1 MKKSIT
7 LLSILLLSLG
17 IAFGQNYNWAHG
29 YSGNFNISVNRVLST
44 PDNNG
49 GVYTAVNVS
58 DSINLDPQMPTNY
71 TVPSIGAG
79 VAVSRIDANGNLS
92 FSFIVEAA
100 YFEYYN
106 LHDIQAL
113 SDGSFYLIAS
123 IRNAPF
129 PFDIDP
135 SITSTFNVENNC
147 MAISHF
153 DASGNFLD
161 ARIFNIETFNFEFFQ
176 STVSATDELLISG
189 AVYYGAH
196 FSNVDGQDTT
206 YAANQ
211 RRVFTAKYD
220 SNLDLIWVDYFTNVR
235 STQYSVFNYA
245 VGTLKPNGKT
255 VVAYAFGGS
264 ITLTNTSS
272 YIPSGDY
279 DIVLIEYDVN
289 GTILNDFVLS
299 TSGVDDNPLA
309 ITSDMNNNIY
319 LSCYLRN
326 QADIDLANTNPNN
339 TLVQHTFVAVYDD
352 AFNLKNFKS
361 GGTGNTRVK
370 EMKVAS
376 NGDLLIAGR
385 LFGSFDFDF
394 VPFGDQFYNVQ
405 SIGGSNYDVFLA
417 KYDTSLTVI
426 YAHNIGNA
434 SNYGDVYQLRLNNTD
449 DIFITGQL
457 GGGIADMNFGPQT
470 NNIDGFT
477 TTYGFVAKY
486 QLCNTDE
493 AVINTNVCPGAS
505 YTFVDG
511 STQHNIFAPISR
523 VFKYTGISSCD
534 SVITTYVA
542 ISPTYSITDSVTV
555 CAGSSYTFA
564 DGFVQNNITSTF
576 SHVNNLQTVNSCD
589 SIVTTSVGVIT
600 IDTGITQN
608 VNVLTVNETGASY
621 VWIDC
626 GTLLPIPS
634 ETLQSFE
641 PTVSGNYKV
650 EVTKN
655 GCTEISDC
663 FSFIHTGI
671 STHQLNSSISIYPNP
686 SEDMF
691 NITFSSSLLV
701 DNISLLD
708 IQGRVLKTILAPN
721 NNHIVI
727 NLDGFDDGV
736 YFVKIISN
744 QGIIID
750 KIIKK

>member
-7 LLSILLLSLG
+7 LFSIFLLSLG
-17 IAFGQNYNWAHG
+17 VAFGQNYNWAHG

-58 DSINLDPQMPTNY
+58 DSINLNPQMPTSY
-71 TVPSIGAG
+71 TVPSVGGG

-92 FSFIVEAA
+92 FSFIVEAT
-100 YFEYYN
+100 YYEYYN
-106 LHDIQAL
+106 LHDIQVL

-123 IRNAPF
+123 IRNAPY

-135 SITSTFNVENNC
+135 SITSSFNVENNC

-153 DASGNFLD
+153 DAAGNFLD
-161 ARIFNIETFNFEFFQ
+161 AKIFNIETFNFEFFQ

-211 RRVFTAKYD
+211 RRVFAAKYD

-255 VVAYAFGGS
+255 VVAYAFGGP
-264 ITLTNTSS
+264 ITLTNTNSYTPSS
-272 YIPSGDY
+272 DY

-339 TLVQHTFVAVYDD
+339 TLVQNTFIAIYDD
-352 AFNLKNFKS
+352 AFNLKHFKS
-361 GGTGNTRVK
+361 GNMGNTRVK

-376 NGDLLIAGR
+376 NGNLLVAGR
-385 LFGSFDFDF
+385 LFNSFDFDF
-394 VPFGDQFYNVQ
+394 VPFGDQFYNIQ
-405 SIGGSNYDVFLA
+405 SNGGSNYDVFLT
-417 KYDTSLTVI
+417 KFDTSLNVI
-426 YAHNIGNA
+426 YAHNIGNT
-434 SNYGDVYQLRLNNTD
+434 SNYGDVYQLRLNSTD

-457 GGGIADMNFGPQT
+457 GVGTTDMNFGPLT

-486 QLCNTDE
+486 QLCNTYE
-493 AVINTNVCPGAS
+493 TVINANVCPGAS

-523 VFKYTGISSCD
+523 VFRYTGISSCD

-542 ISPTYSITDSVTV
+542 ILPTYSTTDSVTV

-576 SHVNNLQTVNSCD
+576 SHVNNLQTVSSCD

-626 GTLLPIPS
+626 GTLLPVPS
-634 ETLQSFE
+634 ATLQSFE
-641 PTVSGNYKV
+641 PTFSGNYQV

-655 GCTEISDC
+655 GCTETSDC

-671 STHQLNSSISIYPNP
+671 SAHQLGSNIKIYPNP
-686 SEDMF
+686 SDNMV
-691 NITFSSSLLV
+691 NIDFSSSLVV

-708 IQGRVLKTILAPN
+708 MQGRVLNTILLPTKSTVEMDLSSFADGIYFIK
-721 NNHIVI
+721 IV
-727 NLDGFDDGV
+727 
-736 YFVKIISN
+736 SN
-744 QGIIID
+744 QGTSID
-750 KIIKK
+750 KIVKK